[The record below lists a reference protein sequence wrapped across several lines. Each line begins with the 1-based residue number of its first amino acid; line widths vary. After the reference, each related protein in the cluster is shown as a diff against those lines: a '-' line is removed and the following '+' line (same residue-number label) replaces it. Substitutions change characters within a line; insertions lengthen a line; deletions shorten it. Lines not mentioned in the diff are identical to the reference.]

1 MRYRRPGLDAFSH
14 GLLIIGALIFM
25 LPVVLALMAST
36 HDLGSLVSG
45 TLPLLPGDQGLDN
58 YVQLLTQPV
67 SGVSVPTW
75 QLMINSLIMALG
87 IAIGK
92 LAVSLL
98 AAYAIVFFN
107 FRFRMLCFWLIFVT
121 LMLPVEVRIVPTYGV
136 VADLGLLNSYPGLI
150 LPLIASATATFLF
163 RQFFLTLPPELLEAA
178 RLDGAGPWRFFRDI
192 LLPLSKT
199 NIAALFVIM
208 FIYGWNQYLWPLLA
222 ASDARYATVVMSLKR
237 LTIAQSG
244 IPPWQMATAM
254 SVLALL
260 PPVVVIVVMQR
271 WFVKGLVDSEK

>member
-45 TLPLLPGDQGLDN
+45 TLPLLPGDRGLDN

-237 LTIAQSG
+237 LTIAQTG
-244 IPPWQMATAM
+244 IPPWQLATAM